1 MVGGAGIMIN
11 INLRD
16 GLIYV
21 DATLMYGNRSVTIK
35 NALVDTGSS
44 TTVISR
50 DIAHNL
56 GMKPEPTDI
65 INSVQGIG
73 GSESV
78 IEKKIDVVSLDSNL
92 ATNFSIQ
99 VGAMNY
105 GIELEA
111 IIGLD
116 LLTVC
121 KVVMNLENY
130 TLTAVKE

>member
-1 MVGGAGIMIN
+1 MVKIN
-11 INLRD
+11 SKD

-21 DATLMYGNRSVTIK
+21 DATLVHGNSSITLK

-44 TTVISR
+44 ATVISR
-50 DIAHNL
+50 DIAYSL

-78 IEKKIDVVSLDSNL
+78 IEKKIDAIRLDDV
-92 ATNFSIQ
+92 AAANFGIQ
-99 VGAMNY
+99 IGAMNY

-116 LLTVC
+116 LLTAC

-130 TLTAVKE
+130 TLTAIKE

>member
-1 MVGGAGIMIN
+1 MVN
-11 INLRD
+11 VNLKD

-21 DATLMYGNRSVTIK
+21 DAILVHGNSSITIK
-35 NALVDTGSS
+35 NALVDTGSAS
-44 TTVISR
+44 TVISR
-50 DIAHNL
+50 DIAHSL

-65 INSVQGIG
+65 INSVQGVG

-78 IEKKIDVVSLDSNL
+78 IEKKIDAISLDDIS
-92 ATNFSIQ
+92 ATNFDIQ

-105 GIELEA
+105 GIELDA

-116 LLTVC
+116 LLTAC

-130 TLTAVKE
+130 TLIAAKG